1 MRRNGVEGQARAW
14 RAVIK
19 WEEVWVD
26 RWPVPVLETGHFLFT
41 KIVETRLDK
50 LLDFVTRAGEQ
61 SPASFLSCEA
71 GVH

>member
-19 WEEVWVD
+19 RGEVWVD
-26 RWPVPVLETGHFLFT
+26 QWPVPVLETAHFLFT

-61 SPASFLSCEA
+61 SPASYLSYEA